1 MGKAKFRNQFDN
13 VKERIEPKRN
23 SVVSRLGFVSLSDR
37 ITSMLKHGK
46 LIVQDLKD
54 AEAMY
59 DEQEGSWTDKEPSYD
74 PTNDISID
82 KMDAMQMVNDFE
94 DSLKE
99 SNKNM
104 KAESLALERK
114 RGTAVAQT
122 QVSNND
128 NSKKEGAGGE

>member
-1 MGKAKFRNQFDN
+1 MGKAKFKNQFDE

-59 DEQEGSWTDKEPSYD
+59 DEQEGSWNDKEPSFD
-74 PTNDISID
+74 PTNEISID

-94 DSLKE
+94 DSVKE
-99 SNKNM
+99 SSKNM
-104 KAESLALERK
+104 KAESSALERK
-114 RGTAVAQT
+114 RGTEVANT
-122 QVSNND
+122 KVSNND
-128 NSKKEGAGGE
+128 TSKNEGAGGK

>member
-1 MGKAKFRNQFDN
+1 MGKAKFKNQFDT

-94 DSLKE
+94 DSVKE
-99 SNKNM
+99 SSKNM
-104 KAESLALERK
+104 KAESSALERK
-114 RGTAVAQT
+114 RGTDVAKT
-122 QVSNND
+122 TVSQNGT
-128 NSKKEGAGGE
+128 SKNEGVGGE

>member
-1 MGKAKFRNQFDN
+1 MGKANFRNQFDK

-74 PTNDISID
+74 PTNDVSID

-94 DSLKE
+94 ESLKTTE
-99 SNKNM
+99 NNL
-104 KAESLALERK
+104 KAESSARK
-114 RGTAVAQT
+114 GKGGT
-122 QVSNND
+122 QVQSIEVPSNGTQND
-128 NSKKEGAGGE
+128 KGAGEE

>member
-1 MGKAKFRNQFDN
+1 MGKAKFKNQFDI

-59 DEQEGSWTDKEPSYD
+59 DEQEGSWTDKEPSFD

-94 DSLKE
+94 DSVKE
-99 SNKNM
+99 SSKNM
-104 KAESLALERK
+104 KAESSALERK
-114 RGTAVAQT
+114 RGTEVANT
-122 QVSNND
+122 KVSNND
-128 NSKKEGAGGE
+128 TSKNEGAGGE

>member
-1 MGKAKFRNQFDN
+1 MGKAKFKNQFDK

-59 DEQEGSWTDKEPSYD
+59 DEQEGNWADKEPSFD

-94 DSLKE
+94 DSLKQTEKNLKVE
-99 SNKNM
+99 SS
-104 KAESLALERK
+104 ARK
-114 RGTAVAQT
+114 GNGGTHVLKEG
-122 QVSNND
+122 VSNND
-128 NSKKEGAGGE
+128 APSNEGAGGE

>member
-1 MGKAKFRNQFDN
+1 MGKAKFKNQFDT

-59 DEQEGSWTDKEPSYD
+59 DEQEGNWTDKEPSFD

-94 DSLKE
+94 DSLKQTE
-99 SNKNM
+99 KNL
-104 KAESLALERK
+104 KAESSARK
-114 RGTAVAQT
+114 GNGGTQVFKEG
-122 QVSNND
+122 VSNND
-128 NSKKEGAGGE
+128 TPKNEGAGGE